1 MKCLSLVNMELH
13 SFRGSVDVKV
23 HPSMAPIVP
32 TVCANM
38 AFVQPTP
45 RHHLAIAITA
55 VDAQHG
61 ARDLGFCVI
70 YAIPMIQLTEPVK
83 HNANRSFLVPNARE
97 HVTPNYHTI
106 TMTKCVTLCAL
117 RVVSATHVVA
127 MEHVKMDFVNV
138 IQTGS
143 TMVEKNVFK
152 RVREL
157 RYVVDMVHANFM
169 VIHPVVYVNEGGMVK
184 TVTCHARGC

>member
-1 MKCLSLVNMELH
+1 MGLH
-13 SFRGSVDVKV
+13 SFRESADVKV
-23 HPSMAPIVP
+23 HPSMAHIVP

-38 AFVQPTP
+38 VFVQPTP
-45 RHHLAIAITA
+45 RHHLAIAIMA

-70 YAIPMIQLTEPVK
+70 YVIPMIQLTEPVK
-83 HNANRSFLVPNARE
+83 HNANQSFLVPNVRE

-117 RVVSATHVVA
+117 RVVNATHVVA
-127 MEHVKMDFVNV
+127 MEHVKMDFVSV

-143 TMVEKNVFK
+143 TMVEKNVYK
-152 RVREL
+152 RVRE
-157 RYVVDMVHANFM
+157 RRCVVVMEHVNFM
-169 VIHPVVYVNEGGMVK
+169 AIHPVVYVNVGGTVK
-184 TVTCHARGC
+184 TVIYHVRGC